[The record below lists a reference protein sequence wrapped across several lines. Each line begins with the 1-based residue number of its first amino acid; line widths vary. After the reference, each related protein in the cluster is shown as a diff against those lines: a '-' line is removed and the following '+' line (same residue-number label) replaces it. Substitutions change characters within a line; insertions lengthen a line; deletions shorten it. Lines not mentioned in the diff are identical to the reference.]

1 MEPVTVLDV
10 TAKSRR
16 TTPPRSTQIE
26 DAPWRRF
33 GEVAAELGVSRAA
46 LMKTLVLWFIRWDG
60 VKLPKRPVAP
70 PTHEH
75 EGEQTA

>member
-26 DAPWRRF
+26 DAPWQRF
-33 GEVAAELGVSRAA
+33 GEVAADLGISRAA
-46 LMKTLVLWFIRWDG
+46 LMRDLVLWFIRWDG
-60 VKLPKRPVAP
+60 AKMPKRPPAP
-70 PTHEH
+70 PAH